1 MNCALLIG
9 RKGSKG
15 FPNKNIQNILG
26 RKLFEYPLLAALKSK
41 KISQVFVST
50 DCPTIKKNI
59 TKYKKVTLLNRPKHL
74 ATDRALGEE
83 VFQNAYFQMKNIISK
98 QERKIDLL
106 TLLFANAPAITTK
119 MIDKSILILKKNKR
133 LDSVVSTSVYNMW
146 SPLRARKLDKN
157 GLLKPFV
164 KFEYFGN
171 PKTLNCDRDS
181 QGDVYFADMSL
192 STIRP
197 KNLENLSK
205 NLLPQKWMGQRI
217 YPLKSWGACDIDYAW
232 QIPGIIHWLK
242 KNGIKKK

>member
-1 MNCALLIG
+1 MNYALLIG

-15 FPNKNIQNILG
+15 FPNKNIQSILG
-26 RKLFEYPLLAALKSK
+26 RKLFEYPLQAALKSK
-41 KISQVFVST
+41 KISGVFVST
-50 DCPTIKKNI
+50 DCPVIKKNI
-59 TKYKKVTLLNRPKHL
+59 SKYRKVILLSRPKYL
-74 ATDRALGEE
+74 ATDKALGED
-83 VFQNAYFQMKNIISK
+83 VFQNAYYQMKKIISK
-98 QERKIDLL
+98 KGKKIDLL
-106 TLLFANAPAITTK
+106 TLMFANAPAITSK
-119 MIDKSILILKKNKR
+119 MIDKSISILKKNKKI
-133 LDSVVSTSVYNMW
+133 DSVVSTSVYNMW
-146 SPLRARKLDKN
+146 SPLRARKLDKK

-164 KFEYFGN
+164 NFEYFGN

-205 NLLPQKWMGQRI
+205 NLLPQKWMGQKI

-232 QIPGIIHWLK
+232 QIPGITYWLK

>member
-1 MNCALLIG
+1 M
-9 RKGSKG
+9 
-15 FPNKNIQNILG
+15 
-26 RKLFEYPLLAALKSK
+26 
-41 KISQVFVST
+41 
-50 DCPTIKKNI
+50 
-59 TKYKKVTLLNRPKHL
+59 
-74 ATDRALGEE
+74 
-83 VFQNAYFQMKNIISK
+83 
-98 QERKIDLL
+98 
-106 TLLFANAPAITTK
+106 FANAPAITSK
-119 MIDKSILILKKNKR
+119 MIDKSITILQKDKN

-146 SPLRARKLDKN
+146 SPLRARKLDKK

-197 KNLENLSK
+197 KNLEDLSK
-205 NLLPQKWMGQRI
+205 NLLPQKWMGKKI
-217 YPLKSWGACDIDYAW
+217 YPLKSWGACDIDYSW